1 MEMKRQKIF
10 GMNSSYININ
20 QCKLK
25 MQRALHVMLW
35 MDIQQQESFQMK
47 LNTDILNN

>member
-10 GMNSSYININ
+10 GINTSYININ

-25 MQRALHVMLW
+25 MQRALHVMLLIEKW
-35 MDIQQQESFQMK
+35 AAVS
-47 LNTDILNN
+47 